1 MKQFLYLDSD
11 IVNSIIA
18 QAEKG
23 LIIQQRNEKNTGKDN
38 GTQDNVSIGVGM
50 NGGASFLKM
59 LSASAD
65 INATYAIND
74 QRTEHFS
81 KKEMIEKTLH
91 DAAFDIALEHI
102 HNVLKNPDES
112 LSEGDY
118 ILLNHQF
125 DCVDFDYLEGL
136 FVKDGVVELIKKQ
149 EIDKIKSNAP
159 IQSSSQQS
167 KGAGYIKARAEDA
180 VKDIEKKYKDISSI
194 LRALRGLIPYKRML
208 YSKDGFLIPLDDK
221 YFRIDYSNLG
231 FKYSGSM
238 TCVGMV
244 TNILEGEAA
253 SEDKSLFGT
262 IQIAANSILKGI
274 LSSTMKNICVL
285 HPIAVYYGQ

>member
-50 NGGASFLKM
+50 NGGASFLKV

-118 ILLNHQF
+118 ILLNHCQKF
-125 DCVDFDYLEGL
+125 QTHMQALKVH
-136 FVKDGVVELIKKQ
+136 
-149 EIDKIKSNAP
+149 
-159 IQSSSQQS
+159 QQS
-167 KGAGYIKARAEDA
+167 HQNTKT
-180 VKDIEKKYKDISSI
+180 
-194 LRALRGLIPYKRML
+194 L
-208 YSKDGFLIPLDDK
+208 
-221 YFRIDYSNLG
+221 
-231 FKYSGSM
+231 
-238 TCVGMV
+238 
-244 TNILEGEAA
+244 
-253 SEDKSLFGT
+253 
-262 IQIAANSILKGI
+262 
-274 LSSTMKNICVL
+274 
-285 HPIAVYYGQ
+285 